1 MSLFD
6 FMSVFDE
13 ILTNFI
19 HILHFATVL
28 ILLSAA
34 AYNIVDMII
43 SDIELEILELENENE
58 IY

>member
-1 MSLFD
+1 MFD

-43 SDIELEILELENENE
+43 SDIELEILELENE